1 MKCDITH
8 LLTIHNGVQTLMSA
22 QSKKIIR
29 LSIETTLEVQKIA
42 KKVAAM
48 DEVTI
53 RSMVTSMV
61 VDRACKLGLIDLED
75 VERIRVRL

>member
-1 MKCDITH
+1 M
-8 LLTIHNGVQTLMSA
+8 TIHNGVTTPMNA

-29 LSIETTLEVQKIA
+29 LSIETTEEVQKIA

-53 RSMVTSMV
+53 RLMITSMV
-61 VDRACKLGLIDLED
+61 VDRACKLGLVGPED
-75 VERIRVRL
+75 VERIRDQL